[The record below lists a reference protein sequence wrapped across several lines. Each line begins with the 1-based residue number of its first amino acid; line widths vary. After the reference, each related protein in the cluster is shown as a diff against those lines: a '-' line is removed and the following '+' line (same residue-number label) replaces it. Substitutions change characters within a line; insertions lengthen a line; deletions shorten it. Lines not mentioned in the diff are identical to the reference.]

1 MGVRERS
8 RKGLGKRERGHQL
21 ARLPLQPQELSPS
34 HWRPAGGAHLLG
46 CQKVWAFIL
55 HFLPGVLDPR
65 HGGSFVTLAQ
75 HKHITRKS
83 SQWREKTADTVGM
96 PGVDA
101 RGHLG
106 MSDAGEGGGTLTASA
121 TPLG

>member
-1 MGVRERS
+1 M
-8 RKGLGKRERGHQL
+8 
-21 ARLPLQPQELSPS
+21 
-34 HWRPAGGAHLLG
+34 
-46 CQKVWAFIL
+46 WAFIL
-55 HFLPGVLDPR
+55 HFLPGVLNPR

-83 SQWREKTADTVGM
+83 SQRRKKTADTVGM

-106 MSDAGEGGGTLTASA
+106 MSDAGDGRALTASA